1 MLYTMHTSW
10 TNNLQEF
17 LNWTVDTIR
26 EDKLLSPWLEEK
38 KFEWSPLVSKNITN
52 ILDKSYSI
60 LIITD
65 KEREWFLNYIL
76 SNINSSKLNRP
87 FLPFYDF
94 SSFYKNLD
102 QIKSEDDISN
112 IKDMLKISFPNGY
125 CFWYIGK
132 SQDNRS
138 TLAKITKSSFL
149 WIFDEERQGSINLKS
164 NDDGLDMKLLQ
175 MFRLYNKTI
184 SAALFANINVE
195 S

>member
-1 MLYTMHTSW
+1 MHTNW

-164 NDDGLDMKLLQ
+164 NDDALDMKLLQ

>member
-1 MLYTMHTSW
+1 MHTNW
-10 TNNLQEF
+10 TNSLQEF

-38 KFEWSPLVSKNITN
+38 KFEWAPLVSKNITN

-125 CFWYIGK
+125 CFWYIEKK
-132 SQDNRS
+132 SR
-138 TLAKITKSSFL
+138 
-149 WIFDEERQGSINLKS
+149 
-164 NDDGLDMKLLQ
+164 
-175 MFRLYNKTI
+175 
-184 SAALFANINVE
+184 
-195 S
+195 

>member
-1 MLYTMHTSW
+1 MHTSW
-10 TNNLQEF
+10 TNSLQEF
-17 LNWTVDTIR
+17 LNWTVDLIR

-38 KFEWSPLVSKNITN
+38 KFEWAPLVSKNITN

>member
-1 MLYTMHTSW
+1 MHTSW
-10 TNNLQEF
+10 TSSLQEF

-38 KFEWSPLVSKNITN
+38 KFEWAPLVSKNITN

>member
-1 MLYTMHTSW
+1 MHTSW

-149 WIFDEERQGSINLKS
+149 WIFDEERQGSLNLKS

>member
-1 MLYTMHTSW
+1 MSW
-10 TNNLQEF
+10 INSLQEF
-17 LNWTVDTIR
+17 LNWTVETIR

-38 KFEWSPLVSKNITN
+38 KFEWSPLVSKNIIN

>member
-1 MLYTMHTSW
+1 MHTSW

-38 KFEWSPLVSKNITN
+38 KFEWAPLVSKNITN

-65 KEREWFLNYIL
+65 KEREWFSSYIL

>member
-1 MLYTMHTSW
+1 MHTSW

-38 KFEWSPLVSKNITN
+38 KFEWAPLVSKNITN

-132 SQDNRS
+132 GQDIRATIPKVLKN
-138 TLAKITKSSFL
+138 SFL
-149 WIFDEERQGSINLKS
+149 WLFDEEKQDAFNLKS
-164 NDDGLDMKLLQ
+164 NDEALDMKLLQ
-175 MFRLYNKTI
+175 MFRLYNKTL
-184 SAALFANINVE
+184 SASLFAEINVE
-195 S
+195 N

>member
-1 MLYTMHTSW
+1 MHTSW
-10 TNNLQEF
+10 TNSLQEF
-17 LNWTVDTIR
+17 LNWTVDIIR

-38 KFEWSPLVSKNITN
+38 KFEWAPLVSKNIIN

>member
-1 MLYTMHTSW
+1 MIQSGKISFY
-10 TNNLQEF
+10 
-17 LNWTVDTIR
+17 
-26 EDKLLSPWLEEK
+26 LLGWKKK
-38 KFEWSPLVSKNITN
+38 KFEWAPLVSKNITN

-138 TLAKITKSSFL
+138 YSAKITKSSFL

>member
-1 MLYTMHTSW
+1 M
-10 TNNLQEF
+10 QEF
-17 LNWTVDTIR
+17 LNWTIDTIR
-26 EDKLLSPWLEEK
+26 EDRLISPWLEEK
-38 KFEWSPLVSKNITN
+38 KFEWTPLISKNIAN
-52 ILDKSYSI
+52 ILYKNYSV

-94 SSFYKNLD
+94 NSFYK
-102 QIKSEDDISN
+102 QIDYNSKDNISDIQ
-112 IKDMLKISFPNGY
+112 DMLKISFPNGY

-132 SQDNRS
+132 SLDIKS
-138 TLAKITKSSFL
+138 TLAKITQNSFL

-164 NDDGLDMKLLQ
+164 NDEGLDIKLLE
-175 MFRLYNKTI
+175 MFRLYNKTL
-184 SAALFANINVE
+184 SAVLFAEVNLE

>member
-1 MLYTMHTSW
+1 MHTSW
-10 TNNLQEF
+10 TNSLQEF
-17 LNWTVDTIR
+17 LNWTVDIIR

-38 KFEWSPLVSKNITN
+38 KFEWAPLVSKNITN

-112 IKDMLKISFPNGY
+112 IKDMLKLSFPNGY

>member
-1 MLYTMHTSW
+1 MHTSW
-10 TNNLQEF
+10 TNSLQEF

-38 KFEWSPLVSKNITN
+38 KFEWAPLVSKNVTN

-65 KEREWFLNYIL
+65 KEREWFSSYIL

>member
-1 MLYTMHTSW
+1 MHTSW

>member
-1 MLYTMHTSW
+1 MHTSW
-10 TNNLQEF
+10 TNSLQEF

>member
-1 MLYTMHTSW
+1 MLYTTHTNW

-38 KFEWSPLVSKNITN
+38 KFEWAPLVSKNITN

>member
-1 MLYTMHTSW
+1 MHTNW

-94 SSFYKNLD
+94 SSFYKNRD

>member
-1 MLYTMHTSW
+1 MHTNW

-38 KFEWSPLVSKNITN
+38 KFEWAPLVSKNITN

-132 SQDNRS
+132 S
-138 TLAKITKSSFL
+138 
-149 WIFDEERQGSINLKS
+149 
-164 NDDGLDMKLLQ
+164 
-175 MFRLYNKTI
+175 
-184 SAALFANINVE
+184 
-195 S
+195 

>member
-1 MLYTMHTSW
+1 MHTSW
-10 TNNLQEF
+10 TNSLQEF

-164 NDDGLDMKLLQ
+164 YDDGLDMKLLQ

>member
-1 MLYTMHTSW
+1 MHTSW

-17 LNWTVDTIR
+17 LNWTVDIIR

-38 KFEWSPLVSKNITN
+38 KFEWAPLVSKNITN

>member
-1 MLYTMHTSW
+1 MHTSW
-10 TNNLQEF
+10 TNSLQEF
-17 LNWTVDTIR
+17 LNWTVDIIR

-38 KFEWSPLVSKNITN
+38 KFEWAPLVSKNVTN

-65 KEREWFLNYIL
+65 KEREWFSSYIL

>member
-1 MLYTMHTSW
+1 MHTNW

-38 KFEWSPLVSKNITN
+38 KFEWAPLVSKNITN

-149 WIFDEERQGSINLKS
+149 WICDEERQGSINLKS

>member
-1 MLYTMHTSW
+1 MHTNW

-38 KFEWSPLVSKNITN
+38 KFEWAPLVSKNITN

-138 TLAKITKSSFL
+138 TLAKITNSSFL

>member
-1 MLYTMHTSW
+1 MHTSW

-102 QIKSEDDISN
+102 QIKSEDDIF
-112 IKDMLKISFPNGY
+112 IKEFEYFFS
-125 CFWYIGK
+125 
-132 SQDNRS
+132 
-138 TLAKITKSSFL
+138 
-149 WIFDEERQGSINLKS
+149 
-164 NDDGLDMKLLQ
+164 
-175 MFRLYNKTI
+175 
-184 SAALFANINVE
+184 
-195 S
+195 

>member
-1 MLYTMHTSW
+1 MHMSW
-10 TNNLQEF
+10 INSLQEF
-17 LNWTVDTIR
+17 LNWTVETIR

-38 KFEWSPLVSKNITN
+38 KFEWAPLVSKNITN
-52 ILDKSYSI
+52 ILDKNYSV

-65 KEREWFLNYIL
+65 KERDWFLSYIL

-94 SSFYKNLD
+94 SSFFKNID
-102 QIKSEDDISN
+102 NIKSEDDISN
-112 IKDMLKISFPNGY
+112 IKDMLQISFPNGY

-149 WIFDEERQGSINLKS
+149 WIFDEERQGSLNLKS
-164 NDDGLDMKLLQ
+164 NDIGLDIKLLEL
-175 MFRLYNKTI
+175 FRLYNKTL

-195 S
+195 N